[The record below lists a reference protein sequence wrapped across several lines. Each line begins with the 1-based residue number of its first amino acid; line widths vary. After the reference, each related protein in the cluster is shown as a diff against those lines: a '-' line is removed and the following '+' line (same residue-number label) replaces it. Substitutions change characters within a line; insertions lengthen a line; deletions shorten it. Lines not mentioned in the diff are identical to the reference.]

1 MNVTNTCKLHVLNGD
16 DLTTKTLMYK
26 ILRDWWEQCKS
37 TPNKL
42 VQVMHASKVHLWWQH
57 FLILEIE
64 RKKEERE
71 KVQGCTVHNTVSD
84 HLANRDENRR
94 LQIT

>member
-26 ILRDWWEQCKS
+26 ILRNWWEQCKS

-42 VQVMHASKVHLWWQH
+42 VYVMHASKVHLWWQH
-57 FLILEIE
+57 FLILDIE
-64 RKKEERE
+64 KEGRERE
-71 KVQGCTVHNTVSD
+71 GCTVHNTVSD

-94 LQIT
+94 SQIT